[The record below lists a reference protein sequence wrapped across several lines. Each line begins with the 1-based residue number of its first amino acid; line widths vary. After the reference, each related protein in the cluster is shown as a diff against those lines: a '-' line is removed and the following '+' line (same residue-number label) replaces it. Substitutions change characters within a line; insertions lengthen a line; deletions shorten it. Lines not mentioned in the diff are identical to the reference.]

1 MARGGRHPRDPG
13 MTPFKAGLLA
23 AIVLLTFTFFGYS
36 RYNPFSDPYTF
47 TATFESANN
56 LQPKSP
62 VRIAGVDVGKV
73 IEVKP
78 LPGDKGAARV
88 KMEIQKRGLP
98 IHKDAQLKIRPRI
111 FLEGN
116 FFVDLQP
123 GTPNSAHLKHGGNIG
138 IQQTATPVQ
147 FGEILTALQ
156 SDTRSDLQSFF
167 KEFATVGLGNGGA
180 EAYNRSLTDAPEAL
194 RNVAI
199 ANEATLGRRPHD
211 LSRLLRGQQRL
222 FSQLVA
228 NPRALQ
234 DLVTNLNLTAEAFGR
249 NDEALQAAV
258 PALRD
263 VLRVGQPA
271 LVSLNDALPTLR
283 VFAREA
289 LPGVRSTAP
298 TINASMPFIRQAR
311 LLVRPQELRG
321 LADDL
326 SAAIPDLARV
336 NRSAIPLL
344 DQQRALSA
352 CTADVLV
359 PFAREP
365 IPDPD
370 FQDKYPDASNQPFY
384 KEAGRGLAGLAAE
397 SRVADAVGPMF
408 HIQFS
413 SGPGNVVIQ
422 NEGQSIFAGTANPP
436 EGVRPIRPERRP
448 VFRPGTPCE
457 TQEPPDMNAPGGSP
471 DQTVLANGQEVTDGI
486 IPALPKTAQGKPTAE
501 QQLKLEWVLEAARL
515 RAKGIHPPDP
525 MQFSAKTYPK
535 ELEKAG
541 LATTKK
547 GKIYKKGDA
556 KARAQAEAEE
566 TSTVR

>member
-1 MARGGRHPRDPG
+1 
-13 MTPFKAGLLA
+13 
-23 AIVLLTFTFFGYS
+23 
-36 RYNPFSDPYTF
+36 
-47 TATFESANN
+47 
-56 LQPKSP
+56 
-62 VRIAGVDVGKV
+62 
-73 IEVKP
+73 
-78 LPGDKGAARV
+78 
-88 KMEIQKRGLP
+88 
-98 IHKDAQLKIRPRI
+98 
-111 FLEGN
+111 
-116 FFVDLQP
+116 
-123 GTPNSAHLKHGGNIG
+123 
-138 IQQTATPVQ
+138 
-147 FGEILTALQ
+147 
-156 SDTRSDLQSFF
+156 
-167 KEFATVGLGNGGA
+167 
-180 EAYNRSLTDAPEAL
+180 
-194 RNVAI
+194 
-199 ANEATLGRRPHD
+199 
-211 LSRLLRGQQRL
+211 
-222 FSQLVA
+222 
-228 NPRALQ
+228 
-234 DLVTNLNLTAEAFGR
+234 
-249 NDEALQAAV
+249 V

-263 VLRVGQPA
+263 TLRVGQPA
-271 LVSLNDALPTLR
+271 LVSLNDTLPTLR
-283 VFAREA
+283 TFAREA
-289 LPGVRSTAP
+289 LPGVRSTPA
-298 TINASMPFIRQAR
+298 TLNASMPFIRQAR

-359 PFAREP
+359 PFSREP

-370 FQDKYPDASNQPFY
+370 FADKYPDANNQPFY

-397 SRVADAVGPMF
+397 SRVTDAVGPMF

-413 SGPGNVVIQ
+413 SGPANVVVQ
-422 NEGQSIFAGTANPP
+422 NEGQSVFAGTANPP

-448 VFRPGTPCE
+448 MFRPGTPCE
-457 TQEPPDMNAPGGSP
+457 TQEPPDMNAAGGSP
-471 DQTVLANGQEVTDGI
+471 DQTVLANGQEVIGGI
-486 IPALPKTAQGKPTAE
+486 IPPLPKTAQGTPTAE